1 MSSVADCLRAAA
13 FSPNT
18 LTPQAGA
25 ILWSILI
32 PETLLRAIAA
42 YLVRCTILSLTAL
55 HIPLAA
61 LFLLTLLHPRV
72 PTCEHFAVYDDCD
85 ATEEGETFRESREP
99 TLHRCIFLSQQQCS
113 RKRQCD
119 Q

>member
-1 MSSVADCLRAAA
+1 MASVADCLRAAA
-13 FSPNT
+13 FSPHT

-55 HIPLAA
+55 HIPLARGP
-61 LFLLTLLHPRV
+61 L
-72 PTCEHFAVYDDCD
+72 PTNTPSPASAYMR
-85 ATEEGETFRESREP
+85 TFRS
-99 TLHRCIFLSQQQCS
+99 L
-113 RKRQCD
+113 
-119 Q
+119 